1 MKAREKAKVN
11 DFPVNNVGAPS
22 SSCSDADY
30 GSFGLPRGELEV
42 RAGEAGEVGRVYGR
56 LNASRFYNS
65 PHKTQQR
72 QRMMG

>member
-30 GSFGLPRGELEV
+30 GSFGLPRGGLEV

-56 LNASRFYNS
+56 LNASQFYNS